1 MNDKINIAISD
12 KISTVNVADSEM
24 DIGEKMKQR
33 ALKSYGVQDFL
44 LNIDLLSSD
53 KSESDVKYLWHWF
66 DCMLAL
72 GLRFIKF
79 LKGLN

>member
-1 MNDKINIAISD
+1 
-12 KISTVNVADSEM
+12 M

-66 DCMLAL
+66 DCMFAL
-72 GLRFIKF
+72 ELRLIQFF
-79 LKGLN
+79 KGLNWALV